1 MGGPGSGGYKNK
13 PGDTETHSAWDII
26 PQDPDGTQVNV
37 VIHYP
42 RSKKSPLTG
51 ALETR
56 PGTMQVLWEG
66 DGPAHLAAAGAS
78 AELPTIPRS
87 HERPGSGD

>member
-37 VIHYP
+37 VVHYALV
-42 RSKKSPLTG
+42 KKHSHLTT
-51 ALETR
+51 AVETR
-56 PGTMQVLWEG
+56 PGTMQVLWKG
-66 DGPAHLAAAGAS
+66 DGAAHLASAGAS
-78 AELPTIPRS
+78 AELPTIP
-87 HERPGSGD
+87 